1 MSVDQQTVEVMS
13 LTKELTGD
21 ALTSWSDAKR
31 KEFVDTFGKRT
42 RVAQYILV
50 STARLVWNKA
60 YERQFVSNK
69 HQGALENSKIQ
80 EKEGLYDSV
89 VSGSYRYSGSNYS
102 YLVGDRDVKELDA
115 IARERAEAILES
127 LPPLKKAVEY
137 ISPEISKLIEKRD
150 GLIEKGKELFEQTK
164 DLSGA
169 LDMDDFPG
177 TMTLAEFQAA
187 AKERDKKRRGLCA
200 KMDDVGKEGLTL
212 DKQINKFLYAGLPGL
227 SDAVVDVVNSLYEK
241 ALSFS
246 ALHRRVTEQVQFGDS
261 EAALQIL
268 SSFEKDEVTVSDN
281 IKAQFDRAVEAL
293 KNAARKQRP
302 KTLKGK

>member
-1 MSVDQQTVEVMS
+1 
-13 LTKELTGD
+13 
-21 ALTSWSDAKR
+21 
-31 KEFVDTFGKRT
+31 
-42 RVAQYILV
+42 
-50 STARLVWNKA
+50 
-60 YERQFVSNK
+60 
-69 HQGALENSKIQ
+69 
-80 EKEGLYDSV
+80 
-89 VSGSYRYSGSNYS
+89 
-102 YLVGDRDVKELDA
+102 VGDRDVKELDA

-150 GLIEKGKELFEQTK
+150 GLIEKGKELFERTK

-187 AKERDKKRRGLCA
+187 AKERDKKRRDLCA

-227 SDAVVDVVNSLYEK
+227 SDAVVNVVNSLYEK

>member
-1 MSVDQQTVEVMS
+1 MSVDQQAVEVMS

-21 ALTSWSDAKR
+21 ALASWSDAKR
-31 KEFVDTFGKRT
+31 KEFVDAFGKRT

-50 STARLVWNKA
+50 STANIVWNKA

-80 EKEGLYDSV
+80 GKEGLYDYSG
-89 VSGSYRYSGSNYS
+89 GSYRYSGSSCS

-115 IARERAEAILES
+115 IAKERAEAILES

-150 GLIEKGKELFEQTK
+150 GLIEKGKELFERTK
-164 DLSGA
+164 DLSGS

-187 AKERDKKRRGLCA
+187 AKERDKKRRDLCA
-200 KMDDVGKEGLTL
+200 KMDDVGKEGLAL

-227 SDAVVDVVNSLYEK
+227 SDAVVNVVNSLYEK